1 MGKHSIRFKIT
12 LLFAGIICILIVML
26 LLFNVTFSEKFYVKD
41 KQEAMLNAYESID
54 DACNKYSLGSLS
66 DTDLKNNLEQVSTS
80 KGMSI
85 IIVNSDWTTFYVSTH
100 GDEMM
105 LERLKKSIFNN
116 DIFQGISDKS
126 GSGQQDQSGDNKN
139 NGNSNGTGSTS
150 IGSNNDAA
158 DNGNNS
164 SDMPDNQPDDMS
176 GMSDNSDKSGQ
187 KKTPPEKI
195 IDMSGNGA
203 SETREIIYQSDK
215 YTIQKVYDNRLLD
228 DYIELWGTLDN
239 GDFILIRTPIQ
250 GIKDNVHI
258 SNTFITYIGIV
269 TLIIGIVA
277 AFILSS
283 YISRPIKQ
291 LSNIAERM
299 SELDFDIRYDGKDK
313 GEIGLLG
320 NSMNNMSRKLEE
332 NISQLKAANL
342 ELKRDI
348 DKKEKL
354 EQMRTEFLSN
364 VSHELKTPIALI
376 QGYAEG
382 LKEGITDD
390 PESMDFYCS
399 VIMDEAAKMNNMVK
413 RLLTLNQIEFGED
426 ELVMERFDINEL
438 VRSVCN
444 ANELRASQK
453 ELSITYDMGDAP
465 LYVWADEYKVEE
477 VITNYL
483 SNAINHCCNE
493 NIIKVTVKQIDKDN
507 VRVSVFNTGNNIPE
521 EDIEHIWEK
530 FYKVDKAR
538 TREYGGNGIGLS
550 IVKAIVE
557 SMGKTCGVNNLTDG
571 VEFWFDLDCKL

>member
-12 LLFAGIICILIVML
+12 VLFAGIICILIVML
-26 LLFNVTFSEKFYVKD
+26 LLFNITFSEKFYMQD
-41 KQEAMLNAYESID
+41 KREAMLNAYESID
-54 DACNKYSLGSLS
+54 DACNQYSSGSIS
-66 DTDLKNNLEQVSTS
+66 DTDLRNNLEQVSTS

-116 DIFQGISDKS
+116 DIFQGMPDKS
-126 GSGQQDQSGDNKN
+126 GSMQE
-139 NGNSNGTGSTS
+139 
-150 IGSNNDAA
+150 
-158 DNGNNS
+158 
-164 SDMPDNQPDDMS
+164 QPDENRNGDINA
-176 GMSDNSDKSGQ
+176 G
-187 KKTPPEKI
+187 KKTLPEKI

-203 SETREIIYQSDK
+203 SETRDILYQSDK
-215 YTIQKVYDNRLLD
+215 YTVQKVYDSRLLD

-239 GDFILIRTPIQ
+239 GNFILIRTPIQ

-269 TLIIGIVA
+269 TLIIGIIA
-277 AFILSS
+277 AFVLSS
-283 YISRPIKQ
+283 YISKPIKQ

-299 SELDFDIRYDGKDK
+299 SELDFDIKYDGKDK

-320 NSMNNMSRKLEE
+320 KSMNNMSQKLEE
-332 NISQLKAANL
+332 NISQLKTANL
-342 ELKRDI
+342 ELQRDI

-354 EQMRTEFLSN
+354 EKMRTDFLSN

-399 VIMDEAAKMNNMVK
+399 VIMDEADKMNNMVK

-438 VRSVCN
+438 VKSVVN
-444 ANELRASQK
+444 ANELRATQK
-453 ELSITYDMGDAP
+453 NLSITYDILDTP

-477 VITNYL
+477 VVTNYL

-493 NIIKVTVKQIDKDN
+493 NIIKIKVGHIDKDN

-521 EDIEHIWEK
+521 ADIEHIWEK

-557 SMGKTCGVNNLTDG
+557 SMGKTCGVNNLSDG

>member
-12 LLFAGIICILIVML
+12 VLFAGIICILIVML
-26 LLFNVTFSEKFYVKD
+26 LLFNITFSEKFYMQD

-54 DACNKYSLGSLS
+54 DACNQYSSGSIS
-66 DTDLKNNLEQVSTS
+66 DTDLRNNLEQVSTS

-116 DIFQGISDKS
+116 DIFQGMPDKS
-126 GSGQQDQSGDNKN
+126 GSMQEQPDENRNGDGSIKEDGRPDDLPDNAGDN
-139 NGNSNGTGSTS
+139 
-150 IGSNNDAA
+150 
-158 DNGNNS
+158 
-164 SDMPDNQPDDMS
+164 
-176 GMSDNSDKSGQ
+176 SDNSDRNAG
-187 KKTPPEKI
+187 KKTLPEKI

-203 SETREIIYQSDK
+203 SETRDILYQSDK
-215 YTIQKVYDNRLLD
+215 YTVQKVYDSRLLD

-239 GDFILIRTPIQ
+239 GNFILIRTPIQ

-258 SNTFITYIGIV
+258 SNTFITYIGIG
-269 TLIIGIVA
+269 TLIIGIIA
-277 AFILSS
+277 AFVLSS

-299 SELDFDIRYDGKDK
+299 SELDFDIKYDGKDK

-320 NSMNNMSRKLEE
+320 KSMNNMSQKLEE

-342 ELKRDI
+342 ELQRDI

-354 EQMRTEFLSN
+354 EKMRTDFLSN

-399 VIMDEAAKMNNMVK
+399 VIIDEAAKMNNMVK

-438 VRSVCN
+438 VKSVVS
-444 ANELRASQK
+444 ANELRATQK
-453 ELSITYDMGDAP
+453 NLSITYDIMDTP

-477 VITNYL
+477 VVTNYL

-493 NIIKVTVKQIDKDN
+493 NIIKIKVGQIDKDN

-521 EDIEHIWEK
+521 ADIEHIWEK

-557 SMGKTCGVNNLTDG
+557 SMGKTCGVNNLSDG

>member
-12 LLFAGIICILIVML
+12 VLFAGIICILIVML
-26 LLFNVTFSEKFYVKD
+26 LLFNITFSEKFYMQD

-54 DACNKYSLGSLS
+54 DACNQYSSGSIS
-66 DTDLKNNLEQVSTS
+66 DTDLRNNLEQVSTS

-116 DIFQGISDKS
+116 DIFQGMPDKS
-126 GSGQQDQSGDNKN
+126 GSMQE
-139 NGNSNGTGSTS
+139 
-150 IGSNNDAA
+150 
-158 DNGNNS
+158 
-164 SDMPDNQPDDMS
+164 QPDENRNGDINA
-176 GMSDNSDKSGQ
+176 G
-187 KKTPPEKI
+187 KKTLPEKI

-203 SETREIIYQSDK
+203 SETRDILYQSDK
-215 YTIQKVYDNRLLD
+215 YTVQKVYDSRLLD

-239 GDFILIRTPIQ
+239 GNFILIRTPIQ

-269 TLIIGIVA
+269 TLIIGIIA
-277 AFILSS
+277 AFVLSS
-283 YISRPIKQ
+283 YISKPIKQ

-299 SELDFDIRYDGKDK
+299 SELDFDIKYDGKDK

-320 NSMNNMSRKLEE
+320 KSMNNMSQKLEE
-332 NISQLKAANL
+332 NISQLKTANL
-342 ELKRDI
+342 ELQRDI

-354 EQMRTEFLSN
+354 EKMRTDFLSN

-390 PESMDFYCS
+390 SESMDFYCS

-438 VRSVCN
+438 VKSVVN
-444 ANELRASQK
+444 ANELRATQK
-453 ELSITYDMGDAP
+453 NLSITYDILDTP

-477 VITNYL
+477 VVTNYL

-493 NIIKVTVKQIDKDN
+493 NIIKIKVGHIDKDN

-521 EDIEHIWEK
+521 TDIEHIWEK

-557 SMGKTCGVNNLTDG
+557 SMGKTCGVNNLSDG

>member
-12 LLFAGIICILIVML
+12 VLFAGIICILIVML
-26 LLFNVTFSEKFYVKD
+26 LLFNITFSEKFYMQD

-54 DACNKYSLGSLS
+54 DACNQYSSGSIS
-66 DTDLKNNLEQVSTS
+66 DTDLRNNLEQVSTS

-116 DIFQGISDKS
+116 DIFQGMPDKS
-126 GSGQQDQSGDNKN
+126 GSMQEQPDENRNGD
-139 NGNSNGTGSTS
+139 GRP
-150 IGSNNDAA
+150 D
-158 DNGNNS
+158 DL
-164 SDMPDNQPDDMS
+164 PDNA
-176 GMSDNSDKSGQ
+176 GDNSDNGDRNAG
-187 KKTPPEKI
+187 KKTLPEKI

-203 SETREIIYQSDK
+203 SETRDILYQSDK
-215 YTIQKVYDNRLLD
+215 YTVQKVYDSRLLD

-239 GDFILIRTPIQ
+239 GNFILIRTPIQ

-269 TLIIGIVA
+269 TLIIGIIA
-277 AFILSS
+277 AFVLSS

-299 SELDFDIRYDGKDK
+299 SELDFDIKYDGKDK

-320 NSMNNMSRKLEE
+320 KSMNNMSQKLEE
-332 NISQLKAANL
+332 NISQLKTANL
-342 ELKRDI
+342 ELQRDI

-354 EQMRTEFLSN
+354 EKMRTDFLSN

-438 VRSVCN
+438 VKSVVN
-444 ANELRASQK
+444 ANELRATQK
-453 ELSITYDMGDAP
+453 NLSITYDILDTP

-477 VITNYL
+477 VVTNYL

-493 NIIKVTVKQIDKDN
+493 NIIKIKVGHIDKDN

-521 EDIEHIWEK
+521 ADIEHIWEK

-557 SMGKTCGVNNLTDG
+557 SMGKTCGVNNLSDG

>member
-12 LLFAGIICILIVML
+12 VLFAGIICILIVML
-26 LLFNVTFSEKFYVKD
+26 LLFNITFSEKFYMQD
-41 KQEAMLNAYESID
+41 KREAMLNAYESID
-54 DACNKYSLGSLS
+54 DACNQYSAGSIS
-66 DTDLKNNLEQVSTS
+66 DTDLRNNLEQVSTS

-116 DIFQGISDKS
+116 DIFQGMPDKS
-126 GSGQQDQSGDNKN
+126 GSMQE
-139 NGNSNGTGSTS
+139 
-150 IGSNNDAA
+150 
-158 DNGNNS
+158 
-164 SDMPDNQPDDMS
+164 QPDENRNGDINA
-176 GMSDNSDKSGQ
+176 G
-187 KKTPPEKI
+187 KKTLPEKI

-203 SETREIIYQSDK
+203 SETRDILYQSDK
-215 YTIQKVYDNRLLD
+215 YTVQKVYDSRLLD

-239 GDFILIRTPIQ
+239 GNFILIRTPIQ

-269 TLIIGIVA
+269 TLIIGIIA
-277 AFILSS
+277 AFVLSS
-283 YISRPIKQ
+283 YISKPIKQ

-299 SELDFDIRYDGKDK
+299 SELDFDIKYDGKDK

-320 NSMNNMSRKLEE
+320 KSMNNMSQKLEE
-332 NISQLKAANL
+332 NISQLKTANL
-342 ELKRDI
+342 ELQRDI

-354 EQMRTEFLSN
+354 EKMRTDFLSN

-438 VRSVCN
+438 VKSVVN
-444 ANELRASQK
+444 ANELRATQK
-453 ELSITYDMGDAP
+453 NLSITYDILDTP

-477 VITNYL
+477 VVTNYL

-493 NIIKVTVKQIDKDN
+493 NIIKIKVGHIDKDN

-521 EDIEHIWEK
+521 ADIEHIWEK

-557 SMGKTCGVNNLTDG
+557 SMGKTCGVNNLSDG

>member
-26 LLFNVTFSEKFYVKD
+26 LLFNITFSEKFYMKD

-54 DACNKYSLGSLS
+54 DACDQYSSGSLA

-80 KGMSI
+80 KGMSV
-85 IIVNSDWTTFYVSTH
+85 IIVNSDWTTFYVSTQ

-126 GSGQQDQSGDNKN
+126 SSAQQGQPDASNDG
-139 NGNSNGTGSTS
+139 NGEV
-150 IGSNNDAA
+150 
-158 DNGNNS
+158 
-164 SDMPDNQPDDMS
+164 PDKQPDDMD
-176 GMSDNSDKSGQ
+176 GGDEADKNNG
-187 KKTPPEKI
+187 KKNPPEKI

-203 SETREIIYQSDK
+203 SETREILYQSDR
-215 YTIQKVYDNRLLD
+215 YTVQKVYDNRLLD
-228 DYIELWGTLDN
+228 DYIELWGALNN
-239 GDFILIRTPIQ
+239 GNFILIRTPIQ

-258 SNTFITYIGIV
+258 SNTFITYIGIG

-277 AFILSS
+277 AFVLSS
-283 YISRPIKQ
+283 YISKPIKQ

-299 SELDFDIRYDGKDK
+299 SELDFDVKYDGKDK

-320 NSMNNMSRKLEE
+320 NSMNNMSKKLEE

-342 ELKRDI
+342 ELQRDI

-354 EQMRTEFLSN
+354 EQMRTDFLSN

-438 VRSVCN
+438 VKSVAS

-453 ELSITYDMGDAP
+453 ELKITCDIKDTP

-477 VITNYL
+477 VITNYI

-493 NIIKVTVKQIDKDN
+493 NIIKVTVGQIDKEN
-507 VRVSVFNTGNNIPE
+507 VRVSVFNTGKNIPE
-521 EDIEHIWEK
+521 EDIDHIWEK

-557 SMGKTCGVNNLTDG
+557 SMGKKCGVNNLPDG

>member
-12 LLFAGIICILIVML
+12 VLFAGIICILIVML
-26 LLFNVTFSEKFYVKD
+26 LLFNITFSEKFYMQD

-54 DACNKYSLGSLS
+54 DACNQYSLGSIS
-66 DTDLKNNLEQVSTS
+66 DTDLRNNLEQVSTS

-116 DIFQGISDKS
+116 DIFQGMPDKS
-126 GSGQQDQSGDNKN
+126 GSMQEQPDENRNGD
-139 NGNSNGTGSTS
+139 GRP
-150 IGSNNDAA
+150 D
-158 DNGNNS
+158 DL
-164 SDMPDNQPDDMS
+164 PDNA
-176 GMSDNSDKSGQ
+176 GDNSDNGDRNAG
-187 KKTPPEKI
+187 KKTLPEKI

-203 SETREIIYQSDK
+203 SETRDILYQSDK
-215 YTIQKVYDNRLLD
+215 YTVQKVYDSRLLD

-239 GDFILIRTPIQ
+239 GNFILIRTPIQ

-258 SNTFITYIGIV
+258 SNTFITYIGIG
-269 TLIIGIVA
+269 TLIIGIIA
-277 AFILSS
+277 AFVLSS

-299 SELDFDIRYDGKDK
+299 SELDFDIKYDGKDK

-320 NSMNNMSRKLEE
+320 KSMNNMSQKLEE

-342 ELKRDI
+342 ELQRDI

-354 EQMRTEFLSN
+354 EKMRTDFLSN

-438 VRSVCN
+438 VKSVVS
-444 ANELRASQK
+444 ANELRATQK
-453 ELSITYDMGDAP
+453 NLSITYDILDTP

-477 VITNYL
+477 VVTNYL

-493 NIIKVTVKQIDKDN
+493 NIIKIKVGQIDKDN

-521 EDIEHIWEK
+521 ADIEHIWEK

-557 SMGKTCGVNNLTDG
+557 SMGKTCGVNNLSDG

>member
-12 LLFAGIICILIVML
+12 VLFAGIICILIVML
-26 LLFNVTFSEKFYVKD
+26 LLFNITFSEKFYMQD

-54 DACNKYSLGSLS
+54 DACNQYSAGSIS
-66 DTDLKNNLEQVSTS
+66 DTDLRNNLEQVSTS

-116 DIFQGISDKS
+116 DIFQGMPDKS
-126 GSGQQDQSGDNKN
+126 GSMQEQPDENRNGD
-139 NGNSNGTGSTS
+139 GRP
-150 IGSNNDAA
+150 D
-158 DNGNNS
+158 DL
-164 SDMPDNQPDDMS
+164 PDNA
-176 GMSDNSDKSGQ
+176 GDNSDNGDRNAG
-187 KKTPPEKI
+187 KKTLPEKI

-203 SETREIIYQSDK
+203 SETRDILYQSDK
-215 YTIQKVYDNRLLD
+215 YTVQKVYDSRLLD

-239 GDFILIRTPIQ
+239 GNFILIRTPIQ

-258 SNTFITYIGIV
+258 SNTFITYIGIG
-269 TLIIGIVA
+269 TLIIGIIA
-277 AFILSS
+277 AFVLSS

-299 SELDFDIRYDGKDK
+299 SELDFDIKYDGKDK

-320 NSMNNMSRKLEE
+320 KSMNNMSQKLEE

-342 ELKRDI
+342 ELQRDI

-354 EQMRTEFLSN
+354 EKMRTDFLSN

-438 VRSVCN
+438 VKSVVS
-444 ANELRASQK
+444 ANELRATQK
-453 ELSITYDMGDAP
+453 NLSITYDILDTP
-465 LYVWADEYKVEE
+465 LYVWADEE
-477 VITNYL
+477 VVTNYL

-493 NIIKVTVKQIDKDN
+493 NIIKIKVGQIDKDN

-521 EDIEHIWEK
+521 ADIEHIWEK

-557 SMGKTCGVNNLTDG
+557 SMGKTCGVNNLSDG

>member
-26 LLFNVTFSEKFYVKD
+26 LLFNITFSEKFYMKD

-54 DACNKYSLGSLS
+54 DACDQYSSGSLA

-80 KGMSI
+80 KGMSV
-85 IIVNSDWTTFYVSTH
+85 IIVNSDWTTFYVSTQ

-126 GSGQQDQSGDNKN
+126 SSAQQGQPDASNDG
-139 NGNSNGTGSTS
+139 NGEV
-150 IGSNNDAA
+150 
-158 DNGNNS
+158 
-164 SDMPDNQPDDMS
+164 PDKQPDDMD
-176 GMSDNSDKSGQ
+176 GGDEADKNNG
-187 KKTPPEKI
+187 KKNPPEKI

-203 SETREIIYQSDK
+203 SETREILYQSDR
-215 YTIQKVYDNRLLD
+215 YTVQKVYDNRLLD
-228 DYIELWGTLDN
+228 DYIELWGTLNN
-239 GDFILIRTPIQ
+239 GNFILIRTPIQ

-258 SNTFITYIGIV
+258 SNTFITYIGIG

-277 AFILSS
+277 AFVLSS

-299 SELDFDIRYDGKDK
+299 SELDFDVKYDGKDK

-320 NSMNNMSRKLEE
+320 NSMNNMSKKLEE

-342 ELKRDI
+342 ELQRDI

-354 EQMRTEFLSN
+354 EQMRTDFLSN

-438 VRSVCN
+438 VKSVAS

-453 ELSITYDMGDAP
+453 ELKITCDIKDTP

-477 VITNYL
+477 VITNYI

-493 NIIKVTVKQIDKDN
+493 NIIKVAVGQIDKEN
-507 VRVSVFNTGNNIPE
+507 VRVSVFNTGKNIPE
-521 EDIEHIWEK
+521 EDIDHIWEK

-557 SMGKTCGVNNLTDG
+557 SMGKKCGVNNLPDG

>member
-12 LLFAGIICILIVML
+12 VLFAGIICILIVML
-26 LLFNVTFSEKFYVKD
+26 LLFNITFSEKFYMQD

-54 DACNKYSLGSLS
+54 DACNQYSAGSIS
-66 DTDLKNNLEQVSTS
+66 DTDLRNNLEQVSTS

-116 DIFQGISDKS
+116 DIFQGMPDKS
-126 GSGQQDQSGDNKN
+126 GSMQEQPDENRNGD
-139 NGNSNGTGSTS
+139 GRPY
-150 IGSNNDAA
+150 DL
-158 DNGNNS
+158 
-164 SDMPDNQPDDMS
+164 PDNA
-176 GMSDNSDKSGQ
+176 GDNSDNGDRNAG
-187 KKTPPEKI
+187 KKTLPEKI

-203 SETREIIYQSDK
+203 SETRDILYQSDK
-215 YTIQKVYDNRLLD
+215 YTVQKVYDSRLLD

-239 GDFILIRTPIQ
+239 GNFILIRTPIQ

-269 TLIIGIVA
+269 TLVIGIIA
-277 AFILSS
+277 AFVLSS
-283 YISRPIKQ
+283 YISKPIKQ

-299 SELDFDIRYDGKDK
+299 SELDFDIKYDGKDK

-320 NSMNNMSRKLEE
+320 KSMNNMSQKLEE
-332 NISQLKAANL
+332 NISQLKTANL
-342 ELKRDI
+342 ELQRDI

-354 EQMRTEFLSN
+354 EKMRTDFLSN

-438 VRSVCN
+438 VKSVVN
-444 ANELRASQK
+444 ANELRATQK
-453 ELSITYDMGDAP
+453 NLSITYDILDTP

-477 VITNYL
+477 VVTNYL

-493 NIIKVTVKQIDKDN
+493 NIIKIKVGQIDKDN

-521 EDIEHIWEK
+521 ADIEHIWEK

-557 SMGKTCGVNNLTDG
+557 SMGKTCGVNNLSDG

>member
-26 LLFNVTFSEKFYVKD
+26 LLFNITFSEKFYMKD

-54 DACNKYSLGSLS
+54 DACDQYSSGSLA

-80 KGMSI
+80 KGMSV
-85 IIVNSDWTTFYVSTH
+85 IIVNSDWTTFYVSTQ

-126 GSGQQDQSGDNKN
+126 SSAQQGQPDASNDGNGDV
-139 NGNSNGTGSTS
+139 
-150 IGSNNDAA
+150 
-158 DNGNNS
+158 
-164 SDMPDNQPDDMS
+164 PDKQPDDMD
-176 GMSDNSDKSGQ
+176 GGDEADKNNG
-187 KKTPPEKI
+187 KKNPPEKI

-203 SETREIIYQSDK
+203 SETREILYQSDR
-215 YTIQKVYDNRLLD
+215 YTVQKVYDNRLLD
-228 DYIELWGTLDN
+228 DYIELWGTLNN
-239 GDFILIRTPIQ
+239 GNFILIRTPIQ

-258 SNTFITYIGIV
+258 SNTFITYIGIG

-277 AFILSS
+277 AFVLSS

-299 SELDFDIRYDGKDK
+299 SELDFDVKYDGKDK

-320 NSMNNMSRKLEE
+320 NSMNNMSKKLEE

-342 ELKRDI
+342 ELQRDI

-354 EQMRTEFLSN
+354 EQMRTDFLSN

-399 VIMDEAAKMNNMVK
+399 VIMDEAAKMNDMVK

-438 VRSVCN
+438 VKSVAS

-453 ELSITYDMGDAP
+453 ELKITCDIKDTP

-477 VITNYL
+477 VITNYI

-493 NIIKVTVKQIDKDN
+493 NIIKVAVGQIDKEN
-507 VRVSVFNTGNNIPE
+507 VRVSVFNTGKNIPE

-557 SMGKTCGVNNLTDG
+557 SMGKKCGVNNLSDG
-571 VEFWFDLDCKL
+571 VEFWFDLDCNL

>member
-26 LLFNVTFSEKFYVKD
+26 LLFNITFSEKFYMKD

-54 DACNKYSLGSLS
+54 DACDQYSSGSLA

-80 KGMSI
+80 KGMSV
-85 IIVNSDWTTFYVSTH
+85 IIVNSDWTTFYVSTQ

-126 GSGQQDQSGDNKN
+126 SSAQQGQPDASNDG
-139 NGNSNGTGSTS
+139 NGEV
-150 IGSNNDAA
+150 
-158 DNGNNS
+158 
-164 SDMPDNQPDDMS
+164 PDKQPDDMD
-176 GMSDNSDKSGQ
+176 GGDEADKNNG
-187 KKTPPEKI
+187 KKNPPEKI

-203 SETREIIYQSDK
+203 SETREILYQSDR
-215 YTIQKVYDNRLLD
+215 YTVQKVYDNRLLD
-228 DYIELWGTLDN
+228 DYIELWGTLNN
-239 GDFILIRTPIQ
+239 GNFILIRTPIQ

-258 SNTFITYIGIV
+258 SNTFITYIGIG

-277 AFILSS
+277 AFVLSS

-299 SELDFDIRYDGKDK
+299 SELDFDVKYDGKDK

-320 NSMNNMSRKLEE
+320 NSMNNMSKKLEE

-342 ELKRDI
+342 ELQRDI

-354 EQMRTEFLSN
+354 EQMRTDFLSN

-399 VIMDEAAKMNNMVK
+399 VIMDEAAKMNDMVK

-426 ELVMERFDINEL
+426 ELVMERFDIYEL
-438 VRSVCN
+438 VKSVAS

-453 ELSITYDMGDAP
+453 ELKITYDIKDTP

-477 VITNYL
+477 VITNYI

-493 NIIKVTVKQIDKDN
+493 NIIKVAVGQIDKEN
-507 VRVSVFNTGNNIPE
+507 VRVSVFNTGKNIPE
-521 EDIEHIWEK
+521 EDIDHIWEK

-557 SMGKTCGVNNLTDG
+557 SMGKKCGVNNLPDG

>member
-26 LLFNVTFSEKFYVKD
+26 LLFNITFSEKFYMKD

-54 DACNKYSLGSLS
+54 DACDQYSSGSLA

-80 KGMSI
+80 KGMSV
-85 IIVNSDWTTFYVSTH
+85 IIVNSDWTTFYVSTQ

-126 GSGQQDQSGDNKN
+126 SSAQQGQPDASNDGNGDV
-139 NGNSNGTGSTS
+139 
-150 IGSNNDAA
+150 
-158 DNGNNS
+158 
-164 SDMPDNQPDDMS
+164 PDKQPDDMD
-176 GMSDNSDKSGQ
+176 GGDEADKNNG
-187 KKTPPEKI
+187 KKNPPEKI

-203 SETREIIYQSDK
+203 SETREILYQSDR
-215 YTIQKVYDNRLLD
+215 YTVQKVYDNRLLD
-228 DYIELWGTLDN
+228 DYIELWGTLNN
-239 GDFILIRTPIQ
+239 GNFILIRTPIQ

-258 SNTFITYIGIV
+258 SNTFITYIGIG

-277 AFILSS
+277 AFVLSS

-299 SELDFDIRYDGKDK
+299 SELDFDVKYDGKDK

-320 NSMNNMSRKLEE
+320 NSMNNMSKKLEE

-342 ELKRDI
+342 ELQRDI

-354 EQMRTEFLSN
+354 EQMRTDFLSN

-399 VIMDEAAKMNNMVK
+399 VIMDEAAKMNDMVK

-438 VRSVCN
+438 VKSVAS

-453 ELSITYDMGDAP
+453 ELKITCDIKDTP

-477 VITNYL
+477 VITNYI

-493 NIIKVTVKQIDKDN
+493 NIIKVAVGQIDKEN
-507 VRVSVFNTGNNIPE
+507 VRVSVFKTGKNIPE
-521 EDIEHIWEK
+521 EDIDHIWEK

-557 SMGKTCGVNNLTDG
+557 SMGKKCGVNNLPDG

>member
-26 LLFNVTFSEKFYVKD
+26 LLFNITFSEKFYMKD

-54 DACNKYSLGSLS
+54 DACDQYSSGSLA

-80 KGMSI
+80 KGMSV
-85 IIVNSDWTTFYVSTH
+85 IIVNSDWTTFYVSTQ

-126 GSGQQDQSGDNKN
+126 SSAQQGQPDASNDG
-139 NGNSNGTGSTS
+139 NGEV
-150 IGSNNDAA
+150 
-158 DNGNNS
+158 
-164 SDMPDNQPDDMS
+164 PDKQPDDMD
-176 GMSDNSDKSGQ
+176 GGDEADKNNG
-187 KKTPPEKI
+187 KRNPPEKI

-203 SETREIIYQSDK
+203 SETREILYQSDR
-215 YTIQKVYDNRLLD
+215 YTVQKVYDNRLLD
-228 DYIELWGTLDN
+228 DYIELWGTLNN
-239 GDFILIRTPIQ
+239 GNFILIRTPIQ

-258 SNTFITYIGIV
+258 SNTFITYIGIG

-277 AFILSS
+277 AFVLSS

-299 SELDFDIRYDGKDK
+299 SELDFDVKYDGKDK

-320 NSMNNMSRKLEE
+320 NSMNNMSKKLEE

-342 ELKRDI
+342 ELQRDI

-354 EQMRTEFLSN
+354 EQMRTDFLSN

-399 VIMDEAAKMNNMVK
+399 VIMDEAAKMNDMVK

-438 VRSVCN
+438 VKSVAS

-453 ELSITYDMGDAP
+453 ELKITCDIKDTP

-477 VITNYL
+477 VITNYI

-493 NIIKVTVKQIDKDN
+493 NIIKVAVGQMDKEN
-507 VRVSVFNTGNNIPE
+507 VRVSVFNTGKNIPE
-521 EDIEHIWEK
+521 EDIDHIWEK

-557 SMGKTCGVNNLTDG
+557 SMGKKCGVNNLPDG

>member
-12 LLFAGIICILIVML
+12 VLFAGIICILIVML
-26 LLFNVTFSEKFYVKD
+26 LLFNITFSEKFYMQD

-54 DACNKYSLGSLS
+54 DACNQYSSGSIS
-66 DTDLKNNLEQVSTS
+66 DTDLRNNLEQVSTS

-116 DIFQGISDKS
+116 DIFQGMPDKS
-126 GSGQQDQSGDNKN
+126 GSMQE
-139 NGNSNGTGSTS
+139 
-150 IGSNNDAA
+150 
-158 DNGNNS
+158 
-164 SDMPDNQPDDMS
+164 QPDENRNGDINA
-176 GMSDNSDKSGQ
+176 G

-203 SETREIIYQSDK
+203 SETRDILYQSDK
-215 YTIQKVYDNRLLD
+215 YTVQKVYDSRLLD

-239 GDFILIRTPIQ
+239 GNFILIRTPIQ

-269 TLIIGIVA
+269 TLIIGIIA
-277 AFILSS
+277 AFVLSS
-283 YISRPIKQ
+283 YISKPIKQ

-299 SELDFDIRYDGKDK
+299 SELDFDIKYDGKDK

-320 NSMNNMSRKLEE
+320 KSMNNMSQKLEE
-332 NISQLKAANL
+332 NISQLKTANL
-342 ELKRDI
+342 ELQRDI

-354 EQMRTEFLSN
+354 EKMRTDFLSN

-438 VRSVCN
+438 VKSVVN
-444 ANELRASQK
+444 ANELRATQK
-453 ELSITYDMGDAP
+453 NLSITYDILDTS

-477 VITNYL
+477 VVTNYL

-493 NIIKVTVKQIDKDN
+493 NIIKIKVGHIDKDN

-521 EDIEHIWEK
+521 ADIEHIWEK

-557 SMGKTCGVNNLTDG
+557 SMGKTCGVNNLSDG

>member
-12 LLFAGIICILIVML
+12 VLFAGIICILIVML
-26 LLFNVTFSEKFYVKD
+26 LLFNITFSEKFYMQD

-54 DACNKYSLGSLS
+54 DACNQYSSGSIS
-66 DTDLKNNLEQVSTS
+66 DTDLRNNLEQVSTS

-116 DIFQGISDKS
+116 DIFQGMPDKS
-126 GSGQQDQSGDNKN
+126 GSMQEQPDENRNGD
-139 NGNSNGTGSTS
+139 GRP
-150 IGSNNDAA
+150 D
-158 DNGNNS
+158 DL
-164 SDMPDNQPDDMS
+164 PDNA
-176 GMSDNSDKSGQ
+176 GDNSDNGDRNAG
-187 KKTPPEKI
+187 KKTLPEKI

-203 SETREIIYQSDK
+203 SETRDILYQSDK
-215 YTIQKVYDNRLLD
+215 YTVQKVYDSRLLD

-239 GDFILIRTPIQ
+239 GNFILIRTPIQ
-250 GIKDNVHI
+250 VIKDNVHI
-258 SNTFITYIGIV
+258 SNTFITYIGIG
-269 TLIIGIVA
+269 TLIIGIIA
-277 AFILSS
+277 AFVLSS

-299 SELDFDIRYDGKDK
+299 SELDFDIKYDGKDK

-320 NSMNNMSRKLEE
+320 KSMNNMSQKLEE
-332 NISQLKAANL
+332 NISQLKTANL
-342 ELKRDI
+342 ELQRDI

-354 EQMRTEFLSN
+354 EKMRTDFLSN

-438 VRSVCN
+438 VKSVVN
-444 ANELRASQK
+444 ANELRATQK
-453 ELSITYDMGDAP
+453 NLSITYDILDTP

-477 VITNYL
+477 VVTNNL

-493 NIIKVTVKQIDKDN
+493 NIIKIKVGQIDKDN

-521 EDIEHIWEK
+521 ADIEHIWEK

-557 SMGKTCGVNNLTDG
+557 SMGKTCGVNNLSDG

>member
-26 LLFNVTFSEKFYVKD
+26 LLFNITFSEKFYMKD

-54 DACNKYSLGSLS
+54 DACDQYSSGSLA

-80 KGMSI
+80 KGMSV
-85 IIVNSDWTTFYVSTH
+85 IIVNSDWTTFYVSTQ

-126 GSGQQDQSGDNKN
+126 SSAQQGQPDASNDG
-139 NGNSNGTGSTS
+139 NGEV
-150 IGSNNDAA
+150 
-158 DNGNNS
+158 
-164 SDMPDNQPDDMS
+164 PDKQPDDMD
-176 GMSDNSDKSGQ
+176 GGDEADKNNG
-187 KKTPPEKI
+187 KKNPPEKI

-203 SETREIIYQSDK
+203 SETREILYQSDR
-215 YTIQKVYDNRLLD
+215 YTVQKVYDNRLLD
-228 DYIELWGTLDN
+228 DYIELWGTLNN
-239 GDFILIRTPIQ
+239 GNFILIRTPIQ

-258 SNTFITYIGIV
+258 SNTFITYIGIG

-277 AFILSS
+277 AFVLSS

-299 SELDFDIRYDGKDK
+299 SELDFDVKYDGKDK

-320 NSMNNMSRKLEE
+320 NSMNNMSKKLEE

-342 ELKRDI
+342 ELQRDI

-354 EQMRTEFLSN
+354 EQMRTDFLSN

-399 VIMDEAAKMNNMVK
+399 VIMDEAAKMNDMVK

-438 VRSVCN
+438 VKSVAS

-453 ELSITYDMGDAP
+453 EHKITCDIKDTP

-477 VITNYL
+477 VITNYI

-493 NIIKVTVKQIDKDN
+493 NIIKVAVGQIDKEN
-507 VRVSVFNTGNNIPE
+507 VRVSVFNTGKNIPE
-521 EDIEHIWEK
+521 EDIDHIWEK

-557 SMGKTCGVNNLTDG
+557 SMGKKCGVNNLPDG

>member
-12 LLFAGIICILIVML
+12 VLFAGIICILIVML
-26 LLFNVTFSEKFYVKD
+26 LLFNITFSEKFYMQD

-54 DACNKYSLGSLS
+54 DACNQYSAGSIS
-66 DTDLKNNLEQVSTS
+66 DTDLRNNLEQVSTS

-116 DIFQGISDKS
+116 DIFQGMPDKS
-126 GSGQQDQSGDNKN
+126 GSMQE
-139 NGNSNGTGSTS
+139 
-150 IGSNNDAA
+150 
-158 DNGNNS
+158 
-164 SDMPDNQPDDMS
+164 QPDENRNGDINA
-176 GMSDNSDKSGQ
+176 G
-187 KKTPPEKI
+187 KKTLPEKI

-203 SETREIIYQSDK
+203 SETRDILYQSDK
-215 YTIQKVYDNRLLD
+215 YTVQKVYDSRLLD

-239 GDFILIRTPIQ
+239 GNFILIRTPIQ

-269 TLIIGIVA
+269 TLIIGIIA
-277 AFILSS
+277 AFVLSS
-283 YISRPIKQ
+283 YISKPIKQ

-299 SELDFDIRYDGKDK
+299 SELDFDIKYDGKDK

-320 NSMNNMSRKLEE
+320 KSMNNMSQKLEE

-342 ELKRDI
+342 ELQRDI

-354 EQMRTEFLSN
+354 EKMRTDFLSN

-438 VRSVCN
+438 VKSVVN
-444 ANELRASQK
+444 ANELRATQK
-453 ELSITYDMGDAP
+453 NLSITYDILDTP

-477 VITNYL
+477 VVTNYL

-493 NIIKVTVKQIDKDN
+493 NIIKIKVGHIDKDN

-521 EDIEHIWEK
+521 ADIEHIWEK

-557 SMGKTCGVNNLTDG
+557 SMGKTCGVNNLSDG

>member
-12 LLFAGIICILIVML
+12 VLFAGIICILIVML
-26 LLFNVTFSEKFYVKD
+26 LLFNITFSEKFYMQD
-41 KQEAMLNAYESID
+41 KREAMLNAYESID
-54 DACNKYSLGSLS
+54 DACNQYSSGSIS
-66 DTDLKNNLEQVSTS
+66 DTDLRNNLEQVSTS

-116 DIFQGISDKS
+116 DIFQGMPDKS
-126 GSGQQDQSGDNKN
+126 GSMQE
-139 NGNSNGTGSTS
+139 
-150 IGSNNDAA
+150 
-158 DNGNNS
+158 
-164 SDMPDNQPDDMS
+164 QPDENRNGDINA
-176 GMSDNSDKSGQ
+176 G
-187 KKTPPEKI
+187 KKTLPEKI

-203 SETREIIYQSDK
+203 SETRDILYQSDR
-215 YTIQKVYDNRLLD
+215 YTVQKVYDSRLLD

-239 GDFILIRTPIQ
+239 GNFILIRTPIQ

-269 TLIIGIVA
+269 TLIIGIIA
-277 AFILSS
+277 AFVLSS
-283 YISRPIKQ
+283 YISKPIKQ

-299 SELDFDIRYDGKDK
+299 SELDFDIKYDGKDK

-320 NSMNNMSRKLEE
+320 KSMNNMSQKLEE
-332 NISQLKAANL
+332 NISQLKTANL
-342 ELKRDI
+342 ELQRDI

-354 EQMRTEFLSN
+354 EKMRTDFLSN

-438 VRSVCN
+438 VKSVVN
-444 ANELRASQK
+444 ANELRATQK
-453 ELSITYDMGDAP
+453 NLSITYDILDTP

-477 VITNYL
+477 VVTNYL

-493 NIIKVTVKQIDKDN
+493 NIIKIKVGHIDKDN
-507 VRVSVFNTGNNIPE
+507 IRVSVFNTGNNIPE
-521 EDIEHIWEK
+521 ADIEHIWEK

-557 SMGKTCGVNNLTDG
+557 SMGKTCGVNNLSDG

>member
-12 LLFAGIICILIVML
+12 VLFAGIICILIVML
-26 LLFNVTFSEKFYVKD
+26 LLFNITFSEKFYMQD

-54 DACNKYSLGSLS
+54 DACNQYSAGSIS
-66 DTDLKNNLEQVSTS
+66 DTDLRNNLEQVSTS

-85 IIVNSDWTTFYVSTH
+85 IIVNSDWTTFNVSTH

-116 DIFQGISDKS
+116 DIFQGMPDKS
-126 GSGQQDQSGDNKN
+126 GSMQEQPDENRNGD
-139 NGNSNGTGSTS
+139 GRP
-150 IGSNNDAA
+150 D
-158 DNGNNS
+158 DL
-164 SDMPDNQPDDMS
+164 PDNA
-176 GMSDNSDKSGQ
+176 GDNSDNGDRNAG
-187 KKTPPEKI
+187 KKTLPEKI

-203 SETREIIYQSDK
+203 SETRDILYQSDK
-215 YTIQKVYDNRLLD
+215 YTVQKVYDSRLLD

-239 GDFILIRTPIQ
+239 GNFILIRTPIQ

-258 SNTFITYIGIV
+258 SNTFITYIGIG
-269 TLIIGIVA
+269 TLIIGIIA
-277 AFILSS
+277 AFVLSS

-299 SELDFDIRYDGKDK
+299 SELDFDIKYDGKDK

-320 NSMNNMSRKLEE
+320 KSMNNMSQKLEE
-332 NISQLKAANL
+332 NISQLKTANL
-342 ELKRDI
+342 ELQRDI

-354 EQMRTEFLSN
+354 EKMRTDFLSN

-438 VRSVCN
+438 VKSVVN
-444 ANELRASQK
+444 ANELRATQK
-453 ELSITYDMGDAP
+453 NLSITYDILDTP

-477 VITNYL
+477 VVTNYL

-493 NIIKVTVKQIDKDN
+493 NIIKIKVGQIDKDN

-521 EDIEHIWEK
+521 ADIEHIWEK

-557 SMGKTCGVNNLTDG
+557 SMGKTCGVNNLSDG

>member
-12 LLFAGIICILIVML
+12 VLFAGIICILIVML
-26 LLFNVTFSEKFYVKD
+26 LLFNITFSEKFYMQD

-54 DACNKYSLGSLS
+54 DACNQYSAGSIS
-66 DTDLKNNLEQVSTS
+66 DTDLRNNLEQVSTS

-116 DIFQGISDKS
+116 DIFQGMPDKS
-126 GSGQQDQSGDNKN
+126 GSMQE
-139 NGNSNGTGSTS
+139 
-150 IGSNNDAA
+150 
-158 DNGNNS
+158 
-164 SDMPDNQPDDMS
+164 QPDENRNGDINA
-176 GMSDNSDKSGQ
+176 G
-187 KKTPPEKI
+187 KKTLPEKI

-203 SETREIIYQSDK
+203 SETRDILYQSDK
-215 YTIQKVYDNRLLD
+215 YTVQKVYDSRLLD

-239 GDFILIRTPIQ
+239 GNFILIRTPIQ

-258 SNTFITYIGIV
+258 SNTFITYIGIG
-269 TLIIGIVA
+269 TLIIGIIA
-277 AFILSS
+277 AFVLSS

-299 SELDFDIRYDGKDK
+299 SELDFDIKYDGKDK

-320 NSMNNMSRKLEE
+320 KSMNNMSQKLEE

-342 ELKRDI
+342 ELQRDI

-354 EQMRTEFLSN
+354 EKMRTDFLSN

-399 VIMDEAAKMNNMVK
+399 VIIDEAAKMNNMVK

-438 VRSVCN
+438 VKSVVN
-444 ANELRASQK
+444 ANELRATQK
-453 ELSITYDMGDAP
+453 NLSITYDILDTP

-477 VITNYL
+477 VVTNYL

-493 NIIKVTVKQIDKDN
+493 NIIKIKVGQIDKDN

-521 EDIEHIWEK
+521 ADIEHIWEK

-557 SMGKTCGVNNLTDG
+557 SMGKTCGVNNLSDG

>member
-12 LLFAGIICILIVML
+12 VLFAGIICILIVML
-26 LLFNVTFSEKFYVKD
+26 LLFNVTFSEKFYMQD

-54 DACNKYSLGSLS
+54 DACNQYSSGSIS
-66 DTDLKNNLEQVSTS
+66 DTDLRNNLEQVSTS

-116 DIFQGISDKS
+116 DIFQGMPDKS
-126 GSGQQDQSGDNKN
+126 GSMQEQPDENRNGD
-139 NGNSNGTGSTS
+139 GRP
-150 IGSNNDAA
+150 D
-158 DNGNNS
+158 DL
-164 SDMPDNQPDDMS
+164 PDNA
-176 GMSDNSDKSGQ
+176 GDNSDNGDRNAG
-187 KKTPPEKI
+187 KKTLPEKI

-203 SETREIIYQSDK
+203 SETRDILYQSDK
-215 YTIQKVYDNRLLD
+215 YTVQKVYDSRLLD

-239 GDFILIRTPIQ
+239 GNFILIRTPIQ

-269 TLIIGIVA
+269 TLIIGIIA
-277 AFILSS
+277 AFVLSS
-283 YISRPIKQ
+283 YISKPIKQ

-299 SELDFDIRYDGKDK
+299 SELDFDIKYDGKDK

-320 NSMNNMSRKLEE
+320 KSMNNMSQKLEE
-332 NISQLKAANL
+332 NISQLKTANL
-342 ELKRDI
+342 ELQRDI

-354 EQMRTEFLSN
+354 EKMRTDFLSN

-438 VRSVCN
+438 VKSVVN
-444 ANELRASQK
+444 ANELRATQK
-453 ELSITYDMGDAP
+453 NLSITYDILDTP

-477 VITNYL
+477 VVTNYL

-493 NIIKVTVKQIDKDN
+493 NIIKIKVGQIDKDN

-521 EDIEHIWEK
+521 ADIEHIWEK

-557 SMGKTCGVNNLTDG
+557 SMGKTCGVNNLSDG

>member
-12 LLFAGIICILIVML
+12 VLFAGIICILIVML
-26 LLFNVTFSEKFYVKD
+26 LLFNITFSEKFYMQD

-54 DACNKYSLGSLS
+54 DACNQYSAGSIS
-66 DTDLKNNLEQVSTS
+66 DTDLRNNLEQVSTS

-116 DIFQGISDKS
+116 DIFQGMPDKS
-126 GSGQQDQSGDNKN
+126 GSMQEQPDENRNGD
-139 NGNSNGTGSTS
+139 GRP
-150 IGSNNDAA
+150 D
-158 DNGNNS
+158 DL
-164 SDMPDNQPDDMS
+164 PDNA
-176 GMSDNSDKSGQ
+176 GDNSDNGDRNAG
-187 KKTPPEKI
+187 KKTLPEKI

-203 SETREIIYQSDK
+203 SETRDILYQSDK
-215 YTIQKVYDNRLLD
+215 YTVQKVYDSRLLD

-239 GDFILIRTPIQ
+239 GNFILIRTPIQ

-258 SNTFITYIGIV
+258 SNTFITYIGIG
-269 TLIIGIVA
+269 TLIIGIIA
-277 AFILSS
+277 AFVLSS

-299 SELDFDIRYDGKDK
+299 SELDFDIKYDGKDK

-320 NSMNNMSRKLEE
+320 KSMNNMSQKLEE

-342 ELKRDI
+342 ELQRDI

-354 EQMRTEFLSN
+354 EKMRTDFLSN

-438 VRSVCN
+438 VKSVVN
-444 ANELRASQK
+444 ANELRATQK
-453 ELSITYDMGDAP
+453 NLSITYDILDTP

-477 VITNYL
+477 VVTNYL

-493 NIIKVTVKQIDKDN
+493 NIIKIKVGQIDKDN

-521 EDIEHIWEK
+521 ADIEHMWEK

-557 SMGKTCGVNNLTDG
+557 SMGKTCGVNNLSDG

>member
-12 LLFAGIICILIVML
+12 VLFAGIICILIVML
-26 LLFNVTFSEKFYVKD
+26 LLFNITFSEKFYMQD

-54 DACNKYSLGSLS
+54 DACNQYSSGSIS
-66 DTDLKNNLEQVSTS
+66 DTDLRNNLEQVSTS

-116 DIFQGISDKS
+116 DIFQGMPDKS
-126 GSGQQDQSGDNKN
+126 GSMQEQPDENRNGDGSSKEDGRPDDLPDNAGDN
-139 NGNSNGTGSTS
+139 
-150 IGSNNDAA
+150 
-158 DNGNNS
+158 
-164 SDMPDNQPDDMS
+164 
-176 GMSDNSDKSGQ
+176 SDNSDRNAG
-187 KKTPPEKI
+187 KKTLPEKI

-203 SETREIIYQSDK
+203 SETRDILYQSDK
-215 YTIQKVYDNRLLD
+215 YTVQKVYDSRLLD

-239 GDFILIRTPIQ
+239 GNFILIRTPIQ

-269 TLIIGIVA
+269 TLIIGIIA
-277 AFILSS
+277 AFVLSS
-283 YISRPIKQ
+283 YISKPIKQ

-299 SELDFDIRYDGKDK
+299 SELDFDIKYDGKDK

-320 NSMNNMSRKLEE
+320 KSMNNMSQKLEE
-332 NISQLKAANL
+332 NISQLKTANL
-342 ELKRDI
+342 ELQRDI

-354 EQMRTEFLSN
+354 EKMRTDFLSN

-438 VRSVCN
+438 VKSVVN
-444 ANELRASQK
+444 ANELRATQK
-453 ELSITYDMGDAP
+453 NLSITYDILDTP

-477 VITNYL
+477 VVTNYL

-493 NIIKVTVKQIDKDN
+493 NIIKIKVGHIDKDN

-521 EDIEHIWEK
+521 ADIEHIWEK

-557 SMGKTCGVNNLTDG
+557 SMGKTCGVNNLSDG